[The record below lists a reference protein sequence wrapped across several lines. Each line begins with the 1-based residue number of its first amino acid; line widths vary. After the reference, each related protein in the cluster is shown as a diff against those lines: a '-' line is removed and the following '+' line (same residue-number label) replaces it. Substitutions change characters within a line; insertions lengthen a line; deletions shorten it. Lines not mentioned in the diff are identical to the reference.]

1 MASIAAEPCAAASL
15 VPEMTSAHPR
25 RFRPGLPATLFT
37 AFFLPLLLALG
48 AWQLDRAVDKQAL
61 FDDFAAGG
69 EAVALA
75 GDSRGLE
82 ELRRY
87 TPVRASGAYLPDR
100 QFLLDN
106 MVEGGQA
113 GYRVLTPLLLD
124 ERRAV
129 LVDRGWV
136 PRDFSASGPP
146 PIGVAESARTVSGL
160 LDRMPR
166 PGIELDTE
174 MAPGWPKVVQ
184 FPTLEELAATLDLEL
199 VPGLLLLDAAEPD
212 GYRRD
217 WRPSDF
223 GPERHVGYAVQWF
236 ALAVTLVILYLA
248 WSFRKSD

>member
-1 MASIAAEPCAAASL
+1 VER
-15 VPEMTSAHPR
+15 R

-48 AWQLDRAVDKQAL
+48 SWQLQRAGEKRAL
-61 FDDFAAGG
+61 YDDFAAGG
-69 EAVALA
+69 TPVLLDGAS
-75 GDSRGLE
+75 GGLD

-87 TPVRASGAYLPDR
+87 APVRASGRYLAER

-106 MVEGGQA
+106 MVEGQQA

-124 ERRAV
+124 EGRAV
-129 LVDRGWV
+129 LVDRGWI
-136 PRDFSASGPP
+136 PRDFGAAGLPP
-146 PIGVAESARTVSGL
+146 VTVDDAPRTVAGQI
-160 LDRMPR
+160 DRLPR
-166 PGIELDTE
+166 PGLVLAAEL
-174 MAPGWPKVVQ
+174 APGWPKVVQ
-184 FPTLEELAATLDLEL
+184 FPTRDELSLALGLTL
-199 VPGLLLLDAAEPD
+199 VPGVVLLDAAERD

-236 ALAVTLVILYLA
+236 SLALTLVILYLV